1 MTSSSLQV
9 QPPMNHLI
17 VSNGLVDNMCDL
29 AYWQQRLSVAIW
41 TLFHLLDLLSGTVSM
56 MTVRQVTIVV
66 VERSQGTR
74 KAFSLDF
81 HEDFT
86 EILTMPILF
95 FHICVVK
102 IIRQSLLAG
111 PFGRVSQPIYFL
123 TVCLA
128 ISSFLDIWAMLSPSD
143 CNSLTSLNMTCRES
157 TFGVS

>member
-1 MTSSSLQV
+1 
-9 QPPMNHLI
+9 MNHLLF
-17 VSNGLVDNMCDL
+17 SNGLVDNMRDL

-56 MTVRQVTIVV
+56 MAVRQVTIVV

-81 HEDFT
+81 HEDFA

-95 FHICVVK
+95 FHLCVVK

-111 PFGRVSQPIYFL
+111 PFRKSVAAHIFPYG
-123 TVCLA
+123 
-128 ISSFLDIWAMLSPSD
+128 LSGNIQLLGYLGD
-143 CNSLTSLNMTCRES
+143 VESLGL
-157 TFGVS
+157 

>member
-1 MTSSSLQV
+1 
-9 QPPMNHLI
+9 
-17 VSNGLVDNMCDL
+17 
-29 AYWQQRLSVAIW
+29 
-41 TLFHLLDLLSGTVSM
+41 M
-56 MTVRQVTIVV
+56 MAVRQVTIVV

-111 PFGRVSQPIYFL
+111 PFRKSVAAHIFPYG
-123 TVCLA
+123 
-128 ISSFLDIWAMLSPSD
+128 LSGNIQLLGYLGD
-143 CNSLTSLNMTCRES
+143 VESLGL
-157 TFGVS
+157 